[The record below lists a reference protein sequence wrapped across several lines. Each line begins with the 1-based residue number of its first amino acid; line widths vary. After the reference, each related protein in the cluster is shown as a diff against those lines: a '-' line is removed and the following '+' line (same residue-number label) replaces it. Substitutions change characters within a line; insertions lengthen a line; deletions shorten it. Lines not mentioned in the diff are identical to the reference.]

1 VNHGTYTK
9 TEKQNSFPRHFLNN
23 DIRLKK
29 VKETEKGYFA
39 FGFFEKPKT

>member
-1 VNHGTYTK
+1 MTSDK
-9 TEKQNSFPRHFLNN
+9 
-23 DIRLKK
+23 LKK